1 MISSSAAVPVL
12 AARLSIATAKI
23 LNYALAPSPAT
34 IFGCLLPAPWLGMLA
49 GLLLAFG
56 PMLGFGLALPDRFA
70 PLTLAVTHWLVLG
83 MLAPIMIGALFQLMP
98 VVAGQT
104 VAWARTISPFVAL
117 ISAVIAACLS
127 MGFLRGDTT
136 GFIWAARLAGIL
148 YGSVVLALATTAWRI
163 HVVDATTRTLRWIAL
178 ALAIVVV
185 LGIALAGSFAG
196 WWQIDVSRWLD
207 LHVAWG
213 LVGWIATLV
222 IGVAS
227 TTVPMFWQTVR
238 PASASYWQRS
248 LPGVLWLPL
257 FLFFFSGFRQ
267 FSIVLGCAILA
278 SISSIAMR
286 AVWHAKRSVDP
297 AWILWLTCSMCW
309 LLAALLT
316 ALFSVFGTHF
326 SAELTLAFP
335 WWIGV
340 LVLVGGA
347 VLPVNAM
354 LGKIIPFLIFLHL
367 RRQIPLGRRVPAMQA
382 VLPPQR
388 LKWQA
393 RLVLLALVL
402 LLLLPLSPGIF
413 AVLAGIAFAASQ
425 GLMGALLMLSL
436 FRYRRELRS
445 VILARSS

>member
-1 MISSSAAVPVL
+1 
-12 AARLSIATAKI
+12 
-23 LNYALAPSPAT
+23 
-34 IFGCLLPAPWLGMLA
+34 MLA

-56 PMLGFGLALPDRFA
+56 PMFGLASGLPDRFA

-83 MLAPIMIGALFQLMP
+83 MLAPIMIGALFQLLP

-104 VAWARTISPFVAL
+104 VAWARYISPFVAL
-117 ISAVIAACLS
+117 TSAMIAANLS
-127 MGFLRGDTT
+127 LGFLQGDMT
-136 GFIWAARLAGIL
+136 GFAWAARLAALL
-148 YGSVVLALATTAWRI
+148 YGAVVLALATTAWRVS
-163 HVVDATTRTLRWIAL
+163 VVDATTRTLRWIAL
-178 ALAIVVV
+178 ALALVVA

-227 TTVPMFWQTVR
+227 TTVPMFWQTER
-238 PASASYWQRS
+238 PSSYWQRA

-257 FLFFFSGFRQ
+257 SLLFFPIPAQ
-267 FSIVLGCAILA
+267 FSLLLGCAIVA
-278 SISSIAMR
+278 GFATIALR
-286 AVWHAKRSVDP
+286 AVWLAKRSFDP
-297 AWILWLTCSMCW
+297 AWSLWVVCTMSW
-309 LLAALLT
+309 LSAALLT
-316 ALFSVFGTHF
+316 AISSLFGGYF
-326 SAELTLAFP
+326 SAGLTSAFP

-340 LVLVGGA
+340 LALVGGA

-367 RRQIPLGRRVPAMQA
+367 RRQTPAGRRVPTMQA

-388 LKWQA
+388 LQWQA

-402 LLLLPLSPGIF
+402 LLLLPLAPTVF
-413 AVLAGIAFAASQ
+413 ATLYF
-425 GLMGALLMLSL
+425 L
-436 FRYRRELRS
+436 
-445 VILARSS
+445 